1 MLEDNACTGRPAAGT
16 STGEITDEAMAGDFG
31 MEPSC
36 LIGRYAVAA
45 IEASGNAGIQP
56 CRGPIPGQ
64 APRANLNSMFKTRNV
79 AESSRNPIYSS
90 LYRTFGCLNE
100 RTLKRDQLQEALF
113 SESYPGSEPPI
124 SRDVSLS
131 LKMHIPLCHDHPCSR
146 STSRTVQM
154 G

>member
-1 MLEDNACTGRPAAGT
+1 MLGDNTCTGRPAAGT
-16 STGEITDEAMAGDFG
+16 STGEITDRGD
-31 MEPSC
+31 
-36 LIGRYAVAA
+36 GRRFWHVTLVLDLPLCRCDNRSWW
-45 IEASGNAGIQP
+45 ERRHPTVPRSNATE
-56 CRGPIPGQ
+56 
-64 APRANLNSMFKTRNV
+64 NLNSMFKTRNV
-79 AESSRNPIYSS
+79 AESSRNPLYSS

-146 STSRTVQM
+146 STSKTVQM
-154 G
+154 R